1 MDGVGTF
8 SCLCP
13 RGFSGRLCEVDEDE
27 CRDNPCSH
35 GATCRDGPGES
46 VFYTFIIHFHLDI
59 FYLFETFQPRS
70 AASAA
75 LGSPARCASTR
86 GARVT
91 LRRVSTGPRA
101 SPPATRPTTR
111 ASVRTDTR
119 ANCARHVTINLQVFH
134 ILFNCQFIPPGI
146 LQDFE
151 LSFENSPSTET
162 LDYVL
167 LDGFSKDLKEVLKYS
182 QFFVISCTF
191 LCQFTICFWMQSEDK
206 DNYGTPFSYATKSED
221 NEVLYQS
228 NIWELKH

>member
-1 MDGVGTF
+1 MLF
-8 SCLCP
+8 S
-13 RGFSGRLCEVDEDE
+13 SGYL
-27 CRDNPCSH
+27 
-35 GATCRDGPGES
+35 
-46 VFYTFIIHFHLDI
+46 
-59 FYLFETFQPRS
+59 YLFETFQPRS

-91 LRRVSTGPRA
+91 PRRVSTGPRA

-119 ANCARHVTINLQVFH
+119 ANCARHVTRPTN
-134 ILFNCQFIPPGI
+134 ILYFIRFPIYTNPGI

-167 LDGFSKDLKEVLKYS
+167 LDGFSKDLKEVLNYS
-182 QFFVISCTF
+182 QFFYLLHFSSSVHDMLLDAIRRQGQLRYTF
-191 LCQFTICFWMQSEDK
+191 LLCYKIRRQ
-206 DNYGTPFSYATKSED
+206 
-221 NEVLYQS
+221 
-228 NIWELKH
+228 

>member
-1 MDGVGTF
+1 MLF
-8 SCLCP
+8 S
-13 RGFSGRLCEVDEDE
+13 SGYL
-27 CRDNPCSH
+27 
-35 GATCRDGPGES
+35 
-46 VFYTFIIHFHLDI
+46 
-59 FYLFETFQPRS
+59 YLFETFQPRS

-91 LRRVSTGPRA
+91 PRRVSTGPRA

-119 ANCARHVTINLQVFH
+119 ANCARHVTKPTSIPY
-134 ILFNCQFIPPGI
+134 FIQLPIYTYPGI

-167 LDGFSKDLKEVLKYS
+167 LDGFSKDLKEVLNYS
-182 QFFVISCTF
+182 QFFIS
-191 LCQFTICFWMQSEDK
+191 LA
-206 DNYGTPFSYATKSED
+206 PFFVSSRYVFGCNQKTRTTTVHLSLMLQNQKTTR
-221 NEVLYQS
+221 
-228 NIWELKH
+228 

>member
-1 MDGVGTF
+1 MLF
-8 SCLCP
+8 S
-13 RGFSGRLCEVDEDE
+13 SGYL
-27 CRDNPCSH
+27 
-35 GATCRDGPGES
+35 
-46 VFYTFIIHFHLDI
+46 
-59 FYLFETFQPRS
+59 YLFETFQPRS

-91 LRRVSTGPRA
+91 PRRVSTGPRA

-119 ANCARHVTINLQVFH
+119 ANCARHVTKPTS
-134 ILFNCQFIPPGI
+134 ILYFIQLPIYTHPGI

-167 LDGFSKDLKEVLKYS
+167 LDGFSKDLKEVLNNSHIIHNYIYLLHFLFLLVHDMLLDAIRR
-182 QFFVISCTF
+182 QGQLWYTF
-191 LCQFTICFWMQSEDK
+191 LLC
-206 DNYGTPFSYATKSED
+206 Y
-221 NEVLYQS
+221 
-228 NIWELKH
+228 

>member
-91 LRRVSTGPRA
+91 PRRVSTGPRA

-134 ILFNCQFIPPGI
+134 ILFNCQIIPT
-146 LQDFE
+146 QA
-151 LSFENSPSTET
+151 
-162 LDYVL
+162 
-167 LDGFSKDLKEVLKYS
+167 FSKTSNCHLKTHLRQK
-182 QFFVISCTF
+182 
-191 LCQFTICFWMQSEDK
+191 L
-206 DNYGTPFSYATKSED
+206 
-221 NEVLYQS
+221 
-228 NIWELKH
+228 